1 MTEQD
6 LIKFKELSMQDGRLN
21 LQWFAEYV
29 AEAER
34 EECARIAEN
43 RFLDKASC
51 TAEEI
56 YEIQKKS
63 IAADIRA
70 RGES

>member
-34 EECARIAEN
+34 EACAKVAE
-43 RFLDKASC
+43 RFEPSEKTSYVTYASQ
-51 TAEEI
+51 A
-56 YEIQKKS
+56 
-63 IAADIRA
+63 IRA
-70 RGES
+70 RGQV

>member
-34 EECARIAEN
+34 QKIAEMVKPVDEW
-43 RFLDKASC
+43 LAD
-51 TAEEI
+51 EI
-56 YEIQKKS
+56 L
-63 IAADIRA
+63 A

>member
-34 EECARIAEN
+34 E
-43 RFLDKASC
+43 ASRDRL
-51 TAEEI
+51 A
-56 YEIQKKS
+56 QKLRTLCFKNTNISAAKS
-63 IAADIRA
+63 Y
-70 RGES
+70 

>member
-34 EECARIAEN
+34 QKIAEMVKPVDES
-43 RFLDKASC
+43 LAD
-51 TAEEI
+51 EI
-56 YEIQKKS
+56 L
-63 IAADIRA
+63 A